1 LALLAAFGNVG
12 QLLAMVVLIYLSLA
26 SSGGTIPIQALPGF
40 FKAVGQVEPLRQL
53 LGGTR
58 DVLYFGNQWHAG
70 VAHAV
75 LVLGVELA
83 FWVALGFVITSVYDR
98 RKLYRLSPQFIT
110 AAEQAVSRGRQP

>member
-1 LALLAAFGNVG
+1 MG
-12 QLLAMVVLIYLSLA
+12 QLLAMVIIIYLSLA

-58 DVLYFGNQWHAG
+58 DILYFGDQWHAG

-75 LVLGVELA
+75 LVLGLELA
-83 FWVALGFVITSVYDR
+83 FWVALGFVFTSWYDR
-98 RKLYRLSPQFIT
+98 RKLYRLSPDVIT
-110 AAEQAVSRGRQP
+110 TVEQAVSRGRQP